1 METQCTPQQFLVIA
15 LFVIMLCSPTRI
27 SYLLTMLSPF
37 NPSKQVPF
45 YGADEEEALQYA
57 LGIWHIDTLLRRA
70 ASELECLRMKVH
82 LSDSGPANLG
92 DFERSTTEV
101 LKKDWTTTPTKS
113 RNHVRSQR
121 NNNTENNIA
130 AEKLKKFL
138 QGIEESAACDVVT
151 QVSSQVWIWLMTGVL
166 RNQGS
171 LINYIA
177 SIMLFTCRLCGQHT
191 SGT

>member
-1 METQCTPQQFLVIA
+1 
-15 LFVIMLCSPTRI
+15 
-27 SYLLTMLSPF
+27 
-37 NPSKQVPF
+37 
-45 YGADEEEALQYA
+45 
-57 LGIWHIDTLLRRA
+57 
-70 ASELECLRMKVH
+70 MKVH

-138 QGIEESAACDVVT
+138 QGIEEPAACDVVT
-151 QVSSQVWIWLMTGVL
+151 QVSSQV
-166 RNQGS
+166 
-171 LINYIA
+171 
-177 SIMLFTCRLCGQHT
+177 
-191 SGT
+191 